1 MINFLCK
8 ILGLDKFVLA
18 SINLKV
24 ISSLK
29 EALICTSVSDRP
41 NYWCRYRVFSQFI
54 VLVLSLILRVV
65 GDRQL

>member
-8 ILGLDKFVLA
+8 ILALDKFVLA

-29 EALICTSVSDRP
+29 EALICTPVSDRP
-41 NYWCRYRVFSQFI
+41 NYWCHYRVFSQFT
-54 VLVLSLILRVV
+54 VLVLSLILRLV